1 MDNWEG
7 TGIENAD
14 ELTLPA
20 QLDWSI
26 SDNYYLNN
34 RLIYLSNVDCEVKDA
49 LREHKEPFSSKE
61 EIERFIND
69 FKEDR

>member
-34 RLIYLSNVDCEVKDA
+34 RLIDLSNVDCEVKDA
-49 LREHKEPFSSKE
+49 LR
-61 EIERFIND
+61 
-69 FKEDR
+69 